1 MFIKFTNVSLII
13 QTSFNTSHVNVYLV
27 SSFSVLIIA
36 GSFNT
41 SYVNVYLIQEAQN
54 VFCCVRFNTSYVN
67 VYQDKE
73 VCVLEPSCG
82 FQYIL
87 C

>member
-1 MFIKFTNVSLII
+1 MLMFIPVRKTAAMK
-13 QTSFNTSHVNVYLV
+13 QP
-27 SSFSVLIIA
+27 
-36 GSFNT
+36 SFNT